1 MKYLKVISIKIFIVI
16 LILAAPFTIFS
27 QEKIS
32 ASIFGTI
39 KDQQSGAPIENV
51 NVYIANSLFGAS
63 SDEQG
68 YYRID
73 NLPAGVYNLIVS
85 HVSYYLEEVEIV
97 VDDKNS
103 FNFDYLLLQKVYEL
117 PQLSVEGEEDDDWK
131 DMFEIFSTNLIG
143 VSKNSEKTTILNSY
157 VINFQYDDDDILVA
171 SADVPLIIENK
182 ALGYKISYF
191 LNSFEHGIKNTKYS
205 GMPVFEEL
213 EPEDSVQKNEWE
225 ENRLRAYA
233 GSLRHFLATISTNK
247 KMTAGKFSNV
257 RVISEIVSEVLFEN
271 HPDND
276 EDYLLTYSDTLYV
289 VKQGFN
295 IIHLAVLNFQ
305 PSKSPLITL
314 VNTNKFLYKG
324 KTDIEYIFQFPK
336 YLQIVYDRE
345 KEERQF
351 LESIGNYTRLPDKQV
366 SAIRLNAPSV
376 TIDHKGR
383 HIGDVSI
390 ETFGYWSFERLADL
404 LPNEYEVPDSVL
416 ISYDRY

>member
-1 MKYLKVISIKIFIVI
+1 MMIRINIFIVI
-16 LILAAPFTIFS
+16 LILAAPLTIYS

-39 KDQQSGAPIENV
+39 KDRQSGEPIENV

-63 SDEQG
+63 TDEQG

-73 NLPAGVYNLIVS
+73 NLPAGVYKLIVS
-85 HVSYYLEEVEIV
+85 HVSYYFEEVEIV
-97 VDDKNS
+97 ADDRNS
-103 FNFDYLLLQKVYEL
+103 FNYDFLLLQKVYEL
-117 PQLSVEGEEDDDWK
+117 PQLSVEAEEDDEWK

-143 VSKNSEKTTILNSY
+143 LSENSEKTTILNSY
-157 VINFQYDDDDILVA
+157 EINFKYVNDDVLVA
-171 SADVPLIIENK
+171 SADVPLIVENK

-191 LNSFEHGIKNTKYS
+191 LNSFEHGIKKTKYS
-205 GMPVFEEL
+205 GMPVFEEM
-213 EPEDSVQKNEWE
+213 ETKDSTQKREWE
-225 ENRLRAYA
+225 ENRLRAYC
-233 GSLRHFLATISTNK
+233 GSLRHFLTTICTNK
-247 KMTAGKFSNV
+247 KMSAGKFSNI

-271 HPDND
+271 HPDNN

-295 IIHLAVLNFQ
+295 IIHLAELNFQ

-324 KTDIEYIFQFPK
+324 KTETEYIFQFPK

-366 SAIRLNAPSV
+366 SAITLNSPSV

-383 HIGDVSI
+383 HVGDYTI

-416 ISYDRY
+416 ISYEAY